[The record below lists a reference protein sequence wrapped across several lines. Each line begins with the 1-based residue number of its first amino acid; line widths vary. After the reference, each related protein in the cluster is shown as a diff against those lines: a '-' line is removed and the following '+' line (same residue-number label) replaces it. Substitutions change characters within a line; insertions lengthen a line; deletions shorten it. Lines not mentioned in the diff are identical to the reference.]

1 MFFVKKNKNVFFLLG
16 LCLFTTGLHAILSNE
31 ARSKGFIYLDEVDP
45 TIRISPRYASSENFV
60 GTSVDGYTI
69 QDHIVLTKVAADAL
83 KQVQDAV
90 KKDGYSLV
98 VYDAYRPQR
107 AVDHFMRWS
116 KDTRDQA
123 KKTQYYP
130 SVNKADVFELGYVA
144 ERSGHSRGS
153 TVDLTLIKDNDSLHD
168 LVVKARK
175 LENGETIEFL
185 DDGTID
191 MGASFDL
198 FDEASWYES
207 KQIDPTCKA
216 MRAYLRIMMKKHG
229 FRSSEQEWWHFTLN
243 NEPYPAGQ
251 DSSYFNF
258 PIE

>member
-1 MFFVKKNKNVFFLLG
+1 MYCVKKFQNIFFLVG
-16 LCLFTTGLHAILSNE
+16 FCLFTTGLHAVLSNE
-31 ARSKGFIYLDEVDP
+31 ARSKGFVYLDEVDP

-60 GTSVDGYTI
+60 GAPVDGYTI
-69 QDHIVLTKVAADAL
+69 QARIVLTKIAAQAL
-83 KQVQDAV
+83 KRVQEAV
-90 KKDGYSLV
+90 KKDDYCLV

-123 KKTQYYP
+123 KKSQYYP
-130 SVNKADVFELGYVA
+130 CVNKADVFELGYVA

-153 TVDLTLIKDNDSLHD
+153 TVDLTLIKATGALHEIE
-168 LVVKARK
+168 VKARK
-175 LENGETIEFL
+175 LENGEIIEFL
-185 DDGTID
+185 DDGTVD
-191 MGASFDL
+191 MGSSFDL
-198 FDEASWYES
+198 FDEASNYAS
-207 KQIDPTCKA
+207 DKIDQACTK
-216 MRAYLRIMMKKHG
+216 MRTYLRTVMKNNG

-251 DSSYFNF
+251 ESSYFNF

>member
-1 MFFVKKNKNVFFLLG
+1 MFFVKKIKNVFFLLG
-16 LCLFTTGLHAILSNE
+16 LCLFTTGLHAALSNE
-31 ARSKGFIYLDEVDP
+31 ARSKGFVYLDEVDP
-45 TIRISPRYASSENFV
+45 TIIISPRYASSENFV
-60 GTSVDGYTI
+60 GAPVDGYTI
-69 QDHIVLTKVAADAL
+69 QDHIVLTKVAAEAL
-83 KQVQDAV
+83 KQVQTAV

-116 KDTRDQA
+116 KDINAQE
-123 KKTQYYP
+123 KKSQYYP
-130 SVNKADVFELGYVA
+130 YVNKADVFELGYVA

-153 TVDLTLIKDNDSLHD
+153 TVDLTLIKEKDSLH
-168 LVVKARK
+168 LIEIKARK
-175 LENGETIEFL
+175 LENGAIEFL

-207 KQIDPTCKA
+207 KQIDATCKT
-216 MRAYLRIMMKKHG
+216 MRAYLRTMMKKHG

-251 DSSYFNF
+251 DSSYFKF